1 MLRFLIFL
9 TKRGVSILSILSV
22 LIIISITIQKTP
34 IYFDK
39 SKNDF
44 FHFKNVDIAIF
55 GHSQSL
61 GGINQFIIEK
71 KSNNLTQNF
80 SVLAAPLFYTC
91 KRIQNFLKYN
101 NKAVIFIELGTN
113 QVDSKGTL
121 KNMLNTNNSSPFIN
135 QLKQHIFLLN
145 FEELLFFFRYDFKLT
160 IISILKAIFTPIH
173 MYNGI
178 GFNDSLIEK
187 ALSNKEKIKSEIY
200 SEWSFKTEDIQ
211 IGINEL
217 VNTIR
222 NNPDR
227 SFKIISLPEH
237 SFHIKSFDNESEFS
251 KVKLVLSKINNVE
264 IYDLRDM
271 NFPDDSFYR
280 DFNHLSTKGM
290 NKITKYMLEKK
301 IIE

>member
-1 MLRFLIFL
+1 MYRFLIFL
-9 TKRGVSILSILSV
+9 TKRGVSILLMLFILI
-22 LIIISITIQKTP
+22 LISISIQKTP

-44 FHFKNVDIAIF
+44 LHFKNIDIAIF

-71 KSNNLTQNF
+71 KSKKLTQNF
-80 SVLAAPLFYTC
+80 SVLASPLFYTC

-101 NKAVIFIELGTN
+101 IKGEIIIEFGTN
-113 QVDSKGTL
+113 QVDSKGTV
-121 KNMLNTNNSSPFIN
+121 KNMLNTNNSLTFVN
-135 QLKQHIFLLN
+135 QLKQHVFFLN
-145 FEELLFFFRYDFKLT
+145 IDELFFFLSYDLKLT

-173 MYNGI
+173 AYTGI
-178 GFNDSLIEK
+178 GFNNSGIEK
-187 ALSNKEKIKSEIY
+187 ALSKKEEIINEIN
-200 SEWSFKTEDIQ
+200 SEWSFKNEDIQ

-217 VNTIR
+217 FYTIR

-227 SFKIISLPEH
+227 IFKIISLPEH
-237 SFHIKSFDNESEFS
+237 SFHIKSFDNEVEFT
-251 KVKLVLSKINNVE
+251 KIKLDLSKLKNVE
-264 IYDLRDM
+264 IYDLR
-271 NFPDDSFYR
+271 NIKFPNESYYR